1 MEKKLY
7 NVLNDMKGDFDMKNT
22 IIKIFA
28 LTLVVVLACAVLVS
42 CGKTLSGE
50 YTASLGDTSI
60 AGTKTT
66 YKFSGKNVTITN
78 VSGVAGFEKTTTF
91 DGKYEIFE
99 EDGNEYIQFTFEGEG
114 SDYSQKM
121 TFAETEEGIK
131 LNGVEYKKK

>member
-1 MEKKLY
+1 
-7 NVLNDMKGDFDMKNT
+7 MKGDFIMKNT

-78 VSGVAGFEKTTTF
+78 VSGLAGFEKTTTF
-91 DGKYEIFE
+91 EGTYEITE
-99 EDGNEYIQFTFEGEG
+99 EDGKEYITFTFEDEDA
-114 SDYSQKM
+114 SAYSKKS
-121 TFAETEEGIK
+121 TFEETENGIK
-131 LNGVEYKKK
+131 IDGIELTKKK

>member
-1 MEKKLY
+1 
-7 NVLNDMKGDFDMKNT
+7 MKNT

-50 YTASLGDTSI
+50 YTVSLGDTSI

-78 VSGVAGFEKTTTF
+78 VSGLVGFEKTTTF
-91 DGKYEIFE
+91 EGTYEITE
-99 EDGNEYIQFTFEGEG
+99 EDGKEYITFTFEDKEANE
-114 SDYSQKM
+114 YNQKAL
-121 TFAETEEGIK
+121 FAETEDGIK
-131 LNGVEYKKK
+131 INGIEFKKK